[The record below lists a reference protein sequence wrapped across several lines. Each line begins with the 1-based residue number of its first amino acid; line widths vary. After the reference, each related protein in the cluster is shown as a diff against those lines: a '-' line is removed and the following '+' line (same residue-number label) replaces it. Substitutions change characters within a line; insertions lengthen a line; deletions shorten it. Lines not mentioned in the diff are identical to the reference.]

1 MKAIISTLGAA
12 VLLAGCACE
21 NPATVTQIPG
31 YDLQMNR
38 CRIARYGYN
47 MPPCRAITNTEL
59 AVARRC
65 EGFKRTQEIAAFEAG
80 FYGSTIARP
89 SGRVSDY
96 LPGPMQCVPAPMVPV
111 PMGPPGP
118 QLSPPVPLPP
128 EPVAEEAPL
137 GECVPG
143 KPGYVIS
150 PYSPKAGYVDVNGMA
165 PGSLAKDP
173 FSGKTFRVP

>member
-1 MKAIISTLGAA
+1 MKPLISTLGAA
-12 VLLAGCACE
+12 ILLAGCACE
-21 NPATVTQIPG
+21 NPATVTQIPS
-31 YDLQMNR
+31 YDMELYR
-38 CRIARYGYN
+38 AGITRYGHVL
-47 MPPCRAITNTEL
+47 PCPTPSNTEC
-59 AVARRC
+59 AIAHRIVGA
-65 EGFKRTQEIAAFEAG
+65 KRMQEIAAFEAG
-80 FYGSTIARP
+80 FYGATVARP
-89 SGRVSDY
+89 SGRVSSY
-96 LPGPMQCVPAPMVPV
+96 IPPMQCIPGPMVPV
-111 PMGPPGP
+111 GPPP
-118 QLSPPVPLPP
+118 QLGPPVPLPP